1 MRAALPSFLL
11 PSLLLGL
18 ALQARA
24 ESVDMLVFP
33 NPGLFDVA
41 ADGRVTGLGGALI
54 DRIAAVSGV
63 QLRVQVMPPARALQ
77 TLAQQPGSCVAGV
90 PRLPDNE
97 ALLQWLG
104 QLASS
109 SMMLYGRPDEL
120 RHVSTPRDLRGAV
133 IAAQRNSLPASWL
146 REQGLQVQEVRDTL
160 TGLRMLQ
167 ARRVD
172 YWLVN
177 ELVAQRTLHTLG
189 GEPPV
194 RPLQNF
200 GRIDAHLAC
209 QRDTAPAALDKLRAA
224 MEQLRRDGELVPFGV
239 RP

>member
-1 MRAALPSFLL
+1 MHRALL
-11 PSLLLGL
+11 PTLLLGL

-24 ESVDMLVFP
+24 DAVDMLVFP

-41 ADGRVTGLGGALI
+41 ADGRVTGLGGGLI
-54 DRIAAVSGV
+54 NRIAAVSGV
-63 QLRVQVMPPARALQ
+63 EMRIQVMPPARALQ
-77 TLAQQPGSCVAGV
+77 TLVQQPGSCVAGA

-97 ALLQWLG
+97 ALLHWLG
-104 QLASS
+104 QVASS
-109 SMMLYGRPDEL
+109 SMMLYGRLDE
-120 RHVSTPRDLRGAV
+120 PRRVATARELRGAI
-133 IAAQRNSLPASWL
+133 IAAQRNSLPATWL
-146 REQGLQVQEVRDTL
+146 RDQGLRVQEVRDTL
-160 TGLRMLQ
+160 NGLRMLQ

-177 ELVAQRTLHTLG
+177 ELVAQRAFQSLG

-194 RPLQNF
+194 KPLQNF

-224 MEQLRRDGELVPFGV
+224 IEQLRRDGELVPFGV

>member
-1 MRAALPSFLL
+1 MRHALLPSLL

-24 ESVDMLVFP
+24 ETVDMLVFA

-41 ADGRVTGLGGALI
+41 ADGRITGLGGELI

-63 QLRVQVMPPARALQ
+63 EMRIQVMPPARVLQ
-77 TLAQQPGSCVAGV
+77 TLSQQPGSCVAGV

-97 ALLQWLG
+97 ALVQWLG

-109 SMMLYGRPDEL
+109 SMMLYGRPDEQ
-120 RHVSTPRDLRGAV
+120 RRVSATRDLRGTV
-133 IAAQRNSLPASWL
+133 IAAQRNSLPATWL
-146 REQGLQVQEVRDTL
+146 RDQGLQVQEVRDTL

-177 ELVAQRTLHTLG
+177 ELVAQRFLQSLG

-209 QRDTAPAALDKLRAA
+209 HRDTAPAALDKLRAA
-224 MEQLRRDGELVPFGV
+224 MEQLRRNGELVPFGV
-239 RP
+239 RD